1 MPALTY
7 DVCVVGSGP
16 GGGIAAYALTRAGL
30 KVVLV
35 EAGPRLRAGIDYN
48 AHGSPFSHLETR
60 LKAGYVDPVSS
71 VFADRRERNH
81 FTAVGDRPDHG
92 FLKALG
98 GRSLCWAGH
107 SLRFGPLDFRQWP
120 VSYEEVAPYYS
131 RAERLMEVY
140 GDRDGLWNMPDG
152 EFQKGV
158 ALRCGEQ
165 VLKRGVERL
174 KRQGRTM
181 EFVGQRKAIP
191 TEAARARRTVCHY
204 CGHCMNGCEVDAKY
218 TSVNTPIALALRTGN
233 LTVLTESM
241 MTRIVMGQTGR
252 VVTGIEYVDREGNTG
267 KVTARA
273 LVLACNSI
281 ETPRHLL
288 LNKTSEFPNGLANGS
303 GQVGRN
309 LTSHF
314 GLTVT
319 GFFPELVKRDASNDD
334 GTDYYHGLLTALY
347 WDKPHPRFEGTYQ
360 VQCGSGLNPHRLGIR
375 TVPGYGTA
383 WKRRVRELNV
393 AHASMNM
400 QGALWASPQKYV
412 DLDLDRKDRFGLALP
427 RVHLKYEENDIAM
440 ANDMIQT
447 CEEIIRTSNGEVH
460 YTPGQAT
467 RENLQIDYNHWVG
480 TVRMGKD
487 PKTSVL
493 NADGQSHEIPNL
505 FVGDASV
512 FTSYPEKNPTLTNV
526 ALSWRM
532 SEKLV
537 EKSRR
542 GEI

>member
-1 MPALTY
+1 
-7 DVCVVGSGP
+7 
-16 GGGIAAYALTRAGL
+16 
-30 KVVLV
+30 
-35 EAGPRLRAGIDYN
+35 
-48 AHGSPFSHLETR
+48 
-60 LKAGYVDPVSS
+60 
-71 VFADRRERNH
+71 
-81 FTAVGDRPDHG
+81 
-92 FLKALG
+92 
-98 GRSLCWAGH
+98 
-107 SLRFGPLDFRQWP
+107 
-120 VSYEEVAPYYS
+120 
-131 RAERLMEVY
+131 MEVY
-140 GDRDGLWNMPDG
+140 GDRDALWNMPDG

-174 KRQGRTM
+174 KRQGRVM
-181 EFVGQRKAIP
+181 EFVAQRKAIP

-233 LTVLTESM
+233 LTVLTEST
-241 MTRIVMGQTGR
+241 MTRILMDQSGR
-252 VVTGIEYVDREGNTG
+252 KAAGIEYMDGQGNTG
-267 KVTARA
+267 KVTAKA

-288 LNKTSEFPNGLANGS
+288 LNKTAEFPNGLANGS

-319 GFFPELVKRDASNDD
+319 GFFPELVNRDASDDD

-347 WDKPHPRFEGTYQ
+347 WDKPHPAFEGTYQ

-375 TVPGYGTA
+375 TVPGYGAT

-393 AHASMNM
+393 AHAAMNM
-400 QGALWASPQKYV
+400 QGALWASPQKFV
-412 DLDLDRKDRFGLALP
+412 DLDLDRKDRFGLPLP
-427 RVHLKYEENDIAM
+427 RIHLQYEENDIAM
-440 ANDMIQT
+440 ANNMIQT

-460 YTPGQAT
+460 YTPGRAT

-512 FTSYPEKNPTLTNV
+512 FTTYPEKNPTLTNI